1 LSGRDGGPSLSG
13 FAMRDVRILYESVT
27 RERSRGMKDEEM
39 LEETPEI
46 EQGEHGVH
54 PWILVLYAVLIVIC
68 VVYFFTHLVRP
79 I

>member
-1 LSGRDGGPSLSG
+1 
-13 FAMRDVRILYESVT
+13 
-27 RERSRGMKDEEM
+27 MKDEEM

-54 PWILVLYAVLIVIC
+54 PLILVLYAVLIVIC

-79 I
+79 S